1 MRTFR
6 AFVLILAAMIAGM
19 SLAPLAPVR
28 AAEEWPTHPITFIVP
43 TPAGGSQDTMARG
56 LASFLGSELN
66 AAIKIQNRPGANTQ
80 VGTTAFLETK
90 DDGYTVMVSTEP
102 YFSNTMIMQGAKY
115 KIDDFDFINVEQVDP
130 VSITVLADSPYKK
143 FSDLIKAI
151 QANPGKIAVGTAPLG
166 GQHLGLLI
174 LADKLKLN
182 FRTVMYTAGGP
193 YRTALLGK
201 QVDFIAG
208 AAAGDATMKP
218 NARVLAIFDDEPFK
232 TWPEAELINDA
243 LKPYGIK
250 MPNLASARFVAV
262 QSGFKRDYPDRYQKL
277 VAAYKAVFN
286 SKPYSEFREK
296 IGFGDV
302 SRWMGPEK
310 SNAFMKESYSFI
322 LQYKDQLRS
331 EKAK

>member
-1 MRTFR
+1 MRTWR
-6 AFVLILAAMIAGM
+6 AFVFILAAMIVGM
-19 SLAPLAPVR
+19 NLTILAPAR
-28 AAEEWPTHPITFIVP
+28 AAEEWPSHPITFIVP

-90 DDGYTVMVSTEP
+90 DDGYTLMVSTEP
-102 YFSNTMIMQGAKY
+102 YFSNSMIMQGAKY

-130 VSITVLADSPYKK
+130 VSLTVHVDSPYKK
-143 FSDLIKAI
+143 FLDLIKAI
-151 QANPGKIAVGTAPLG
+151 QANPGKLAVGTAPLG
-166 GQHLGLLI
+166 GQHLGLII

-201 QVDFIAG
+201 QVDFIGG
-208 AAAGDATMKP
+208 AAAGDAAMKP

-232 TWPEAELINDA
+232 AWPEAELINDV
-243 LKPYGIK
+243 LKPFGVK
-250 MPNLASARFVAV
+250 MPNLASARFVAIH
-262 QSGFKRDYPDRYQKL
+262 SSFKRNFPDRYQKL
-277 VAAYKAVFN
+277 VTAYKKVFD

-296 IGFGDV
+296 IGFDDV

-310 SNAFMKESYSFI
+310 SNAYMKESYSFT
-322 LQYKDQLRS
+322 LQYKDQLRP
-331 EKAK
+331 EKKN